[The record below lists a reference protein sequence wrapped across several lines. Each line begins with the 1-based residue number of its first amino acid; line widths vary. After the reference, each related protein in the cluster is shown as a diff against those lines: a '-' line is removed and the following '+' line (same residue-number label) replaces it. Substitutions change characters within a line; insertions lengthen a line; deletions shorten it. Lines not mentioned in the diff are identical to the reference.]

1 MVYITISSGIT
12 LPVRDFR
19 HCLRS
24 AKTKMADASKPDDVA
39 RCLNSLT
46 LLNMRNIASDDV
58 LSELVNDYFV
68 TRPITNDDDDSDL
81 SETELTE
88 EESDPEGSG
97 PARPGPGG
105 DSVTDTD
112 SASVTTDDD
121 DGAAF
126 AGAIENLA
134 DEIMPRDNG
143 DTTEAEPECQLTCK
157 CKLYDGQPCHG
168 RFSVDELA
176 NVRLQ
181 FLGMTHDDLDIAIL
195 AKLSCGM
202 HLSSLTTSS
211 RKGQQNVRKAQ
222 RTDFFY
228 HGFRVCRDI
237 FRYIHDIGQDKLTAL
252 MSHYKTAGVEAR
264 VHKNK
269 RKRPVHALKYED
281 TRAVIDFIVN
291 YAEVHVIILPGR
303 TPGHWKTDV
312 KLLPTNCTKK
322 TVYTQYCCAVDAAS
336 TLVKQPLPSH
346 HAMPEIIVPRGL
358 DAKRQWYLYDEIQ
371 PFTSEHC
378 QDTTTPLPAVAK
390 PSKKTTALVSSD
402 SDDDIPPP
410 PPKTTRGRGRKATK

>member
-1 MVYITISSGIT
+1 MVYITISSVIT
-12 LPVRDFR
+12 LPVRDFC

-97 PARPGPGG
+97 PARPG
-105 DSVTDTD
+105 VTDTD
-112 SASVTTDDD
+112 SATVTTDDD

-134 DEIMPRDNG
+134 DEIMPRGNG
-143 DTTEAEPECQLTCK
+143 DTTETEPECQLTCK

-181 FLGMTHDDLDIAIL
+181 FLGMTHDELDIAIL

-202 HLSSLTTSS
+202 DLSSLTTSS

-228 HGFRVCRDI
+228 HGFRV
-237 FRYIHDIGQDKLTAL
+237 Y
-252 MSHYKTAGVEAR
+252 
-264 VHKNK
+264 
-269 RKRPVHALKYED
+269 
-281 TRAVIDFIVN
+281 
-291 YAEVHVIILPGR
+291 
-303 TPGHWKTDV
+303 
-312 KLLPTNCTKK
+312 TKK

-336 TLVKQPLPSH
+336 TRKVSQRTFRRLWQQLLPFVTTMRPAGVTKLARSVNLPDSEKSAAVRDYEEHLRQATTERSH
-346 HAMPEIIVPRGL
+346 YTDL
-358 DAKRQWYLYDEIQ
+358 
-371 PFTSEHC
+371 
-378 QDTTTPLPAVAK
+378 
-390 PSKKTTALVSSD
+390 
-402 SDDDIPPP
+402 
-410 PPKTTRGRGRKATK
+410 

>member
-68 TRPITNDDDDSDL
+68 TRPITNDDSDL

-112 SASVTTDDD
+112 SATVTTDDD

-134 DEIMPRDNG
+134 DEIMPRGNG

-168 RFSVDELA
+168 RFLVDELA

-181 FLGMTHDDLDIAIL
+181 FLGMTHDELDIAIL

-228 HGFRVCRDI
+228 HGFRVCLQDI
-237 FRYIHDIGQDKLTAL
+237 ATVVDQSSDVNISQLCGTENGEVIVPTFDWTTFLSQYFRKVQHIKSYHHFHFANGSTNICVQEFIDSAL
-252 MSHYKTAGVEAR
+252 IEQ
-264 VHKNK
+264 
-269 RKRPVHALKYED
+269 P
-281 TRAVIDFIVN
+281 
-291 YAEVHVIILPGR
+291 
-303 TPGHWKTDV
+303 
-312 KLLPTNCTKK
+312 
-322 TVYTQYCCAVDAAS
+322 
-336 TLVKQPLPSH
+336 LVKQPLPSH
-346 HAMPEIIVPRGL
+346 HAMPEIIVPR
-358 DAKRQWYLYDEIQ
+358 
-371 PFTSEHC
+371 
-378 QDTTTPLPAVAK
+378 
-390 PSKKTTALVSSD
+390 
-402 SDDDIPPP
+402 
-410 PPKTTRGRGRKATK
+410 TRCEATMSMVPV